1 MKKTMKRK
9 TLMQTG
15 GMTSPMGGM
24 TSMMR
29 PQAVNAGASVPPSQK
44 STMGMMKGGMAKK
57 TNKKKK

>member
-1 MKKTMKRK
+1 MKRK

-15 GMTSPMGGM
+15 GMTAPMGGM
-24 TSMMR
+24 TSTMR
-29 PQAVNAGASVPPSQK
+29 PQQAQAGASVPPSQK